1 MDILILGANGFIG
14 SHLTEAILARTDW
27 RVHGMDL
34 DGDRLE
40 RWVHHPRFRFLEGD
54 VAIHH
59 EWIEYHVKKCDV
71 VLPLVAIATPAAYV
85 QDPMA
90 VFELDFESNLRVI
103 RQAVRFG
110 TRVVFPSTSEVYGM
124 CEDAEF
130 DEETSRLVCGP
141 IGKSRWIY
149 ACSKQLLDRVIHALG
164 RDHGLRYTL
173 FRPFNW
179 IGPGLDSIHTA
190 KEGSSRVVTQ
200 FLGHLLRGEPITLI
214 DGGRQRRSFTWV
226 DDGIDALLRILVNEG
241 GCADQRI
248 FNIGNP
254 ANDRS
259 IRELAETM
267 IRTLGEFPGF
277 EERARAA
284 QVVEQSSAAYYGDEY
299 QDVQR
304 RVPSIRRAQ
313 QHLGWE
319 PRVGFEESVRR
330 TIAHYVASG
339 APAAEPSLAA
349 AAHG

>member
-1 MDILILGANGFIG
+1 MDVLILGVNGFIG
-14 SHLTEAILARTDW
+14 SHLTEAILTRTDW

-34 DGDRLE
+34 RGDRVE
-40 RWVHHPRFRFLEGD
+40 RWCADPRFQFLEGD
-54 VAIHH
+54 VTSHQD
-59 EWIEYHVKKCDV
+59 WIEHHVEQCDV

-85 QDPMA
+85 RDPLA

-103 RQAVRFG
+103 RQAARHG

-124 CEDAEF
+124 CGDAEF
-130 DEETSRLVCGP
+130 DEETSPLVYGP

-179 IGPGLDSIHTA
+179 IGPGLDSIHTP

-214 DGGRQRRSFTWV
+214 DGGAQRRSFTWV
-226 DDGIDALLRILVNEG
+226 DDGIDALLRILRNEG
-241 GCADQRI
+241 GCADARI

-254 ANDRS
+254 ENDRS

-267 IRTLGEFPGF
+267 VRILGEFPDQA
-277 EERARAA
+277 EAARTSRI
-284 QVVEQSSAAYYGDEY
+284 VEQSSERYYGPEY
-299 QDVQR
+299 QDVTR
-304 RVPSIRRAQ
+304 RVPSIRRAKEL
-313 QHLGWE
+313 LGWA
-319 PRVGFEESVRR
+319 PRVGFDEAIRR
-330 TIAHYVASG
+330 TIAHYVTAVSDRSELADG
-339 APAAEPSLAA
+339 APA
-349 AAHG
+349 HV